1 MQSASKAFKDF
12 YQFTKAPERQR
23 VTVTGISVVFKP
35 DLIGNQTAS
44 LSSNSN
50 DTHRVFLGLC
60 FVLNS

>member
-23 VTVTGISVVFKP
+23 VTVISVVFKP

-50 DTHRVFLGLC
+50 DTEFSWVY
-60 FVLNS
+60 VLF